1 MTYTTPSP
9 YLGIYQVLP
18 ANVETTFYT
27 FASPT
32 SPPDTI
38 HVLSYQAY
46 DTYGNP
52 TLTLDVGSLPAY
64 TLATESFLYDDMQ
77 RQVTHTDAKGVQI
90 TLSFDALKRLI
101 SKTVANQNP
110 TAFVYDV
117 PGQPNALGRLC
128 HVSASDG
135 TTYTCAYDAS
145 GNQIGMSMTEAGTTY
160 AFQKAYSLTK
170 QLQQLTYPDGAVLT
184 YQYNAGGQ
192 LVAMTLAESGAPAQ
206 TYAKFGQFTAFGEPQ
221 IGSYG
226 NGVHEVLT
234 YNVLGQLLSQAI
246 TGPGSTSLFSTTLQW
261 NALNAL
267 QTVADQLDP
276 PNTHSFTYDAVGRL
290 TNATGDYP
298 AQTFTYDD
306 AGNLTLKG
314 GVTHTYQG
322 YQIQQ
327 GTQGRSVVFSA
338 QYDADGNMTAVTR
351 QGVTT
356 TLSYDD
362 ERRLVQADGCTF
374 SYDYTGQRLS
384 KQVANGSTTYYV
396 APYYEVVVLPNGGGT
411 QHTKYV
417 LGPRGRV
424 AAMTTIDAGTGN
436 PSGNPY
442 RGVPVAGEVY
452 FHKNHLNSTIMQTD
466 AKGDVATSIE
476 YLPYGELCAITGPD
490 TVRSKFTEKEYDA
503 ETGFYYF
510 NARYYDPTTGRF
522 ITADDRLGG
531 PLYRPD
537 VFNRYAY
544 VLNSPTNYVDPTEHS
559 VGSDI
564 THWLNHDVHDVGHFF
579 SHDFTGFFTQDVK

>member
-246 TGPGSTSLFSTTLQW
+246 TGPGSTSLFSTTLQ
-261 NALNAL
+261 
-267 QTVADQLDP
+267 
-276 PNTHSFTYDAVGRL
+276 
-290 TNATGDYP
+290 
-298 AQTFTYDD
+298 
-306 AGNLTLKG
+306 
-314 GVTHTYQG
+314 
-322 YQIQQ
+322 
-327 GTQGRSVVFSA
+327 
-338 QYDADGNMTAVTR
+338 
-351 QGVTT
+351 
-356 TLSYDD
+356 
-362 ERRLVQADGCTF
+362 
-374 SYDYTGQRLS
+374 
-384 KQVANGSTTYYV
+384 
-396 APYYEVVVLPNGGGT
+396 
-411 QHTKYV
+411 
-417 LGPRGRV
+417 
-424 AAMTTIDAGTGN
+424 
-436 PSGNPY
+436 
-442 RGVPVAGEVY
+442 
-452 FHKNHLNSTIMQTD
+452 
-466 AKGDVATSIE
+466 
-476 YLPYGELCAITGPD
+476 
-490 TVRSKFTEKEYDA
+490 
-503 ETGFYYF
+503 
-510 NARYYDPTTGRF
+510 
-522 ITADDRLGG
+522 
-531 PLYRPD
+531 
-537 VFNRYAY
+537 
-544 VLNSPTNYVDPTEHS
+544 
-559 VGSDI
+559 
-564 THWLNHDVHDVGHFF
+564 
-579 SHDFTGFFTQDVK
+579 